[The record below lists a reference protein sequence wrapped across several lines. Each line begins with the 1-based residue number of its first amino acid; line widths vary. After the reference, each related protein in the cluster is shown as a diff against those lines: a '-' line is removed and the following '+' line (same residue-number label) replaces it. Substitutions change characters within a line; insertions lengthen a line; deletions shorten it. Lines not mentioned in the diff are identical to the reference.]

1 MSEISPST
9 SVHLADLFR
18 LHKGRRLAS
27 SSKTTRDISPVAR
40 LVHSN
45 EGPGASAGPLAF
57 FGHLRKLKIVR
68 VDVFT
73 IFPDLINGYASESIL
88 GRATTAGLLDVRA
101 IDIREAATDTHRTV
115 DDAPFGGGAGM
126 VMKPEPI
133 FDAVEAAD
141 APRPLFYLSPTGR
154 RFDQALAAELST
166 LDGFSLLCG
175 RYEGVD
181 ERVREHLVDGE
192 ISVGDF
198 VLAGGELGAMVVIE
212 AAARLIPGVLGN
224 QESPADESF
233 ADGLLEYPH
242 YTRPAEFRD
251 WSVPDVLRSGDHAK
265 VERWRRAQALQRTRL
280 HRPDL
285 IADRGGLSADD
296 RKLLAEFDLPDSP
309 A

>member
-1 MSEISPST
+1 M
-9 SVHLADLFR
+9 
-18 LHKGRRLAS
+18 
-27 SSKTTRDISPVAR
+27 
-40 LVHSN
+40 
-45 EGPGASAGPLAF
+45 
-57 FGHLRKLKIVR
+57 R

-73 IFPDLINGYASESIL
+73 IFPNLITDYASESIL
-88 GRATTAGLLDVRA
+88 GRATAAELLDVRA
-101 IDIREAATDTHRTV
+101 IDIREATTDAHRTV

-141 APRPLFYLSPTGR
+141 PPRPLFYLSPTGR
-154 RFDQALAAELST
+154 RFDQSMAAELAS

-192 ISVGDF
+192 ISVGDV
-198 VLAGGELGAMVVIE
+198 VLAGGELGALIVIE
-212 AAARLIPGVLGN
+212 AAARLVAGVLGN
-224 QESPADESF
+224 QASPDDESF

-242 YTRPAEFRD
+242 YTRPAEFRE

-265 VERWRRAQALQRTRL
+265 VKRWRQAHALHRTMS

-285 IADRGGLSADD
+285 IHSRGGLTEAE
-296 RKLLAEFDLPDSP
+296 RRLLAEFGLPSEVV
-309 A
+309 